1 MSRPSRTRSTARRIS
16 ALVGLL
22 ALAGCGDLLG
32 DYRAPLPAR
41 VGLADEEVIV
51 RVVYNTPEGS
61 VYSFYVDRVGLLASR
76 PHSIDRVV
84 AVRPAELAATVEAL
98 RPRVGDRLRVSTRYL
113 YTQEEGQ
120 LASVVPDW
128 PFDRYF
134 EYQIGL
140 HALEKVERIAP

>member
-1 MSRPSRTRSTARRIS
+1 MSWISQTRSKARRIS
-16 ALVGLL
+16 ALAGLF

-32 DYRAPLPAR
+32 VYRAPLPAT
-41 VGLADEEVIV
+41 VGLVDEEVIV
-51 RVVYNTPEGS
+51 RVVYNTPEGAVS
-61 VYSFYVDRVGLLASR
+61 SFYVDRVGLLTSR

-84 AVRPAELAATVEAL
+84 AVRPAELAPTVEAL

-113 YTQEEGQ
+113 HTQEEGQ

-140 HALEKVERIAP
+140 HALEKVKRLAP